1 MIRDEVREER
11 RQRAVETLGIVESGH
26 EARLDRVTRVARAVF
41 GVPLSSVTVMDH
53 ERALFVGRA
62 GFDDPESGRS
72 DTPCSLVTDTGEIVT
87 TDDAR
92 LDPRFAHLGAFNDNG
107 LRFYVGHPL
116 RDGSGNVVGSF
127 CLMDAEPRQLSADEM
142 AEFRDLAAWAQV
154 ELLAD
159 ADASA
164 ARSTQQAL
172 LPAQPL
178 EVEGVRVEGICLPS
192 LSVGGDYYDY
202 GLIGRFV
209 HVAVGDVMGKG
220 VGAAIIGSSV
230 RAACRAASP
239 QVAAGR
245 ELGLAVDR
253 IERAV
258 RTDLQRTGTFVTY
271 FHAVLDLD
279 TDELSFVD
287 AGAGLSI
294 IVRADGSV
302 QHLAGTGLPLGL
314 DEQQQHVTETT
325 RLGVGD
331 QLIVMSDGVLDVLD
345 DEFDWALEVGRLA
358 TRPAT
363 GGADGAGGADGLG
376 LLGSMAAL
384 TERRL
389 SRDDVTVVVMDRR
402 A

>member
-1 MIRDEVREER
+1 MQESTREIR
-11 RQRAVETLGIVESGH
+11 RQRAVESLGVIDSDRNP
-26 EARLDRVTRVARAVF
+26 RLDRITRMARAIF
-41 GVPLSSVTVMDH
+41 GVPMSSVTVLDNQ
-53 ERALFVGRA
+53 RALFLGRDGFDVPVVGRH
-62 GFDDPESGRS
+62 
-72 DTPCSLVTDTGEIVT
+72 DTPCHLVIDSGEIISAE
-87 TDDAR
+87 DAAADAR
-92 LDPRFAHLGAFNDNG
+92 FDHIEPFRANG
-107 LRFYVGHPL
+107 LGFYLGHPL
-116 RDGSGNVVGSF
+116 LDGSGNVVGSF
-127 CLMDAEPRQLSADEM
+127 CVMGFEPRHLDAEQMS
-142 AEFRDLAAWAQV
+142 EFEDLAAWAQS

-159 ADASA
+159 AEAASA
-164 ARSTQQAL
+164 SATQQAL
-172 LPAQPL
+172 LPAEPL
-178 EVEGVRVEGICLPS
+178 EIDDVHVEGVCLPS
-192 LSVGGDYYDY
+192 LSVGGDYFDY
-202 GLIGRFV
+202 GVVGRQV

-220 VGAAIIGSSV
+220 VGAAILGSSV
-230 RAACRAASP
+230 RAACRAAVPTVSDN
-239 QVAAGR
+239 R
-245 ELGLAVDR
+245 LLGTAVDR

-258 RTDLQRTGTFVTY
+258 IGDLQRTGSFVTY

-363 GGADGAGGADGLG
+363 GGADGLG

>member
-1 MIRDEVREER
+1 VIRDAEREER
-11 RQRAVETLGIVESGH
+11 RQRAVESLGIVESGH
-26 EARLDRVTRVARAVF
+26 EDRLDRVTRVARAVF
-41 GVPLSSVTVMDH
+41 GVPMSSVTVMDH
-53 ERALFVGRA
+53 ERALYVGRA
-62 GFDDPESGRS
+62 GFDDPESART
-72 DTPCSLVTDTGEIVT
+72 DTPCSLVTDSGEIIT

-92 LDPRFAHLGAFNDNG
+92 VDPRFAHLGAFRDNDLG
-107 LRFYVGHPL
+107 FYVGHPL

-127 CLMDAEPRQLSADEM
+127 CLMDAEPRQLSDDEM

-172 LPAQPL
+172 LPAAPL
-178 EVEGVRVEGICLPS
+178 EVEGVHVEGICLPS

-202 GLIGRFV
+202 GLVVRFV

-239 QVAAGR
+239 HVSVAR
-245 ELGLAVDR
+245 ELGLAVDL

-258 RTDLQRTGTFVTY
+258 QTDLQRTGTFVTY
-271 FHAVLDLD
+271 FHAGLDLD
-279 TDELSFVD
+279 TDELTFVD

-294 IVRADGSV
+294 VVRADGTV
-302 QHLAGTGLPLGL
+302 EHLAGTGLPLGL
-314 DEQQQHVTETT
+314 DDQQHVTETT
-325 RLGVGD
+325 RLDVGD

-345 DEFDWALEVGRLA
+345 DETDWALQVGRLA
-358 TRPAT
+358 ARSRAD
-363 GGADGAGGADGLG
+363 GADGADGPG
-376 LLGSMAAL
+376 LLESMANL
-384 TERRL
+384 THRRL
-389 SRDDVTVVVMDRR
+389 SRDDVTVVVMERR

>member
-1 MIRDEVREER
+1 MVRDESREGR
-11 RQRAVETLGIVESGH
+11 RQRAVESLGIVESGH
-26 EARLDRVTRVARAVF
+26 EDRLDRVARVARAVF

-62 GFDDPESGRS
+62 GFDDAESGRS
-72 DTPCSLVTDTGEIVT
+72 DTPCSLVTDTGEVIT

-92 LDPRFAHLGAFNDNG
+92 VDPRFADLGAFNDNG
-107 LRFYVGHPL
+107 LGFYVGHPL

-127 CLMDAEPRQLSADEM
+127 CLMDAEPRQLTSDEM
-142 AEFRDLAAWAQV
+142 VEFHDLAAWAQA

-159 ADASA
+159 AEASA
-164 ARSTQQAL
+164 SRATQQAL
-172 LPAQPL
+172 LPDGPL
-178 EVEGVRVEGICLPS
+178 VVDDVRVEGVCLPS
-192 LSVGGDYYDY
+192 LSVGGDYFDY
-202 GLIGRFV
+202 GLVGRFV

-239 QVAAGR
+239 HVTAGR

-258 RTDLQRTGTFVTY
+258 QRDLQRTSSFVTY

-279 TDELSFVD
+279 TGELSYVD
-287 AGAGLSI
+287 AGAGLSLV
-294 IVRADGSV
+294 VRADGTV

-314 DEQQQHVTETT
+314 DDQEHVTETT
-325 RLGVGD
+325 RLDPGD
-331 QLIVMSDGVLDVLD
+331 RLVVMSDGVLDVLD
-345 DEFDWALEVGRLA
+345 DDLDWALEVGRLA
-358 TRPAT
+358 TRT
-363 GGADGAGGADGLG
+363 DGPG
-376 LLGSMAAL
+376 LLDSVAAL
-384 TERRL
+384 THRRS
-389 SRDDVTVVVMDRR
+389 SRDDVTVVVMDRH

>member
-1 MIRDEVREER
+1 
-11 RQRAVETLGIVESGH
+11 
-26 EARLDRVTRVARAVF
+26 
-41 GVPLSSVTVMDH
+41 
-53 ERALFVGRA
+53 
-62 GFDDPESGRS
+62 
-72 DTPCSLVTDTGEIVT
+72 
-87 TDDAR
+87 
-92 LDPRFAHLGAFNDNG
+92 
-107 LRFYVGHPL
+107 
-116 RDGSGNVVGSF
+116 
-127 CLMDAEPRQLSADEM
+127 MDAEPRQLSDDEM

-172 LPAQPL
+172 LPAAPL
-178 EVEGVRVEGICLPS
+178 EVEGVHVEGICLPS

-202 GLIGRFV
+202 GLVGRFV

-239 QVAAGR
+239 HVSVAR
-245 ELGLAVDR
+245 ELGLAVDL

-258 RTDLQRTGTFVTY
+258 QTDLQRTGTFVTY

-279 TDELSFVD
+279 TDELTFVD

-294 IVRADGSV
+294 VVRADGTV
-302 QHLAGTGLPLGL
+302 EHLAGTGLPLGL
-314 DEQQQHVTETT
+314 DDQQHVTETT
-325 RLGVGD
+325 RLDVGD

-345 DEFDWALEVGRLA
+345 DETDWALQVGRLA
-358 TRPAT
+358 ARSRAD
-363 GGADGAGGADGLG
+363 GADGADGPG
-376 LLGSMAAL
+376 LLESMATL
-384 TERRL
+384 THRRL
-389 SRDDVTVVVMDRR
+389 SRDDVTVVVMERR

>member
-1 MIRDEVREER
+1 VVRDESREGR
-11 RQRAVETLGIVESGH
+11 RQRAVESLGIVESGH
-26 EARLDRVTRVARAVF
+26 EDRLDRVARVARSVF

-72 DTPCSLVTDTGEIVT
+72 DTPCSLVTDTGEVIT

-92 LDPRFAHLGAFNDNG
+92 IDPRFADLGAFNDNG
-107 LRFYVGHPL
+107 LGFYVGHPL

-127 CLMDAEPRQLSADEM
+127 CLMDAEPRQLTSDEM
-142 AEFRDLAAWAQV
+142 VEFRDLAAWAQA

-159 ADASA
+159 AEESA
-164 ARSTQQAL
+164 ARATQQAL
-172 LPAQPL
+172 LPDGPL
-178 EVEGVRVEGICLPS
+178 VVDDVRVEGVCLPS
-192 LSVGGDYYDY
+192 LSVGGDYFDY
-202 GLIGRFV
+202 GLIGPFV

-239 QVAAGR
+239 HVAAGR

-258 RTDLQRTGTFVTY
+258 QRDLQRTSSFVTY
-271 FHAVLDLD
+271 FHAVFDLD
-279 TDELSFVD
+279 TGELSYVD
-287 AGAGLSI
+287 AGAGLSLV
-294 IVRADGSV
+294 VRADGTV

-314 DEQQQHVTETT
+314 DDQEHVTETT
-325 RLGVGD
+325 RLEPGD
-331 QLIVMSDGVLDVLD
+331 RLIVMSDGVLDVLD
-345 DEFDWALEVGRLA
+345 DDLDWALEVGRLA
-358 TRPAT
+358 TRT
-363 GGADGAGGADGLG
+363 DGPG
-376 LLGSMAAL
+376 LLDSVAAL
-384 TERRL
+384 THRRL
-389 SRDDVTVVVMDRR
+389 SRDDVTVVVMERH